1 MFKFLKNLLQFQK
14 FVPIWYYISGTGWV
28 FMRKTQK
35 IDENKSS
42 LYQRSINLL
51 EDDPLE
57 EIFALNLGDFVT
69 EHLINPEFAQKISQ
83 SAKVK
88 KDKKES
94 LKDQLKELIS
104 IYSIDNT
111 LSLLGFENNED
122 FVIYNS
128 IAKTVKLMLSLVECN
143 IFLAKKNEPLHHKG
157 SSDEELS
164 NDNITDYINE
174 VMKSEEE
181 KVIEKDGLQISL
193 FPMKNN
199 FECIGVIEIIRK
211 IERPLEFEYADLIQ
225 NMAGLFV
232 TSLGLQKLIDEVKR
246 ILLIENVSILELQNL
261 RAQLTAI
268 IGDLGDQQQSFV
280 EKLAYASD
288 LKGQYQRSHSNNC
301 AQLSKE
307 ICNHMGLNEKT
318 TDLIY
323 YAGLLQNIGKI
334 TLSEEIFTKKDK
346 LTAQEWEELKNSPNA
361 GVDLLMNINFMSEVV
376 PYINYQ
382 QERYNGKG
390 YPEGLS
396 GNSIPLGSRI
406 IALAGAYCALTQD
419 RAHRKAL
426 SNEEA
431 LEILKQ
437 ESGTK
442 WDPNIVDVL
451 VEIKSK
457 KA

>member
-1 MFKFLKNLLQFQK
+1 MSKTNKKETDNSSMF
-14 FVPIWYYISGTGWV
+14 T
-28 FMRKTQK
+28 
-35 IDENKSS
+35 
-42 LYQRSINLL
+42 RSINLL

-57 EIFALNLGDFVT
+57 EIFALNLGDFLT
-69 EHLINPEFAQKISQ
+69 EHLINPEFAQKISTK
-83 SAKVK
+83 A
-88 KDKKES
+88 KDKDRKQS
-94 LKDQLKELIS
+94 LKEQLKELIS

-128 IAKTVKLMLSLVECN
+128 IAKTVKLMLNLVECN
-143 IFLAKKNEPLHHKG
+143 IFLAKKGEDLRHAG

-164 NDNITDYINE
+164 NQNITEYIKK
-174 VMKSEEE
+174 VMDSEHENI
-181 KVIEKDGLQISL
+181 IENDEFQISL

-211 IERPLEFEYADLIQ
+211 VERPLEFEYADLVQ

-246 ILLIENVSILELQNL
+246 IVHVEDIATLELQNL

-280 EKLAYASD
+280 EKLAYAAD
-288 LKGQYQRSHSNNC
+288 LKGQYKRAHSNEC
-301 AQLSKE
+301 AELSRE
-307 ICNHMGLNEKT
+307 ICNHLGLNEKT

-334 TLSEEIFTKKDK
+334 TLSEELFTKKDK
-346 LTAQEWEELKNSPNA
+346 LTKEEWEELKNSPNV

-382 QERYNGKG
+382 QERYNGAG
-390 YPEGLS
+390 YPEGLK

-431 LEILKQ
+431 LEIIKQ
-437 ESGTK
+437 ESGIK
-442 WDPNIVDVL
+442 WDPAIVEVL
-451 VEIKSK
+451 LEIKS
-457 KA
+457 

>member
-1 MFKFLKNLLQFQK
+1 MSKIK
-14 FVPIWYYISGTGWV
+14 
-28 FMRKTQK
+28 KTK
-35 IDENKSS
+35 AKENASV
-42 LYQRSINLL
+42 YTRNINLL

-69 EHLINPEFAQKISQ
+69 EQLINPELVEKISKK
-83 SAKVK
+83 AKE

-94 LKDQLKELIS
+94 LKAQLNELIS

-128 IAKTVKLMLSLVECN
+128 IAKTIKLMLNLVECN
-143 IFLAKKNEPLHHKG
+143 IFLAKKGEELRHAG

-164 NDNITDYINE
+164 NQNITDYIKN
-174 VMKSEEE
+174 VMEKEEAFCF
-181 KVIEKDGLQISL
+181 EKDEMQFSI

-232 TSLGLQKLIDEVKR
+232 TSMGLQKLIDEVKR
-246 ILLIENVSILELQNL
+246 LIGLENVSTLELQNL

-268 IGDLGDQQQSFV
+268 IGDLGDQQQTFV
-280 EKLAYASD
+280 EKLAYAVD
-288 LKGQYQRSHSNNC
+288 LKGQYKRSHSNEC
-301 AQLSKE
+301 ANLSRE
-307 ICNHMGLNEKT
+307 ICEHMGLNEKT

-334 TLSEEIFTKKDK
+334 TLSEELFTKKDK
-346 LTAQEWEELKNSPNA
+346 LTDAEWNELKNHPNV

-382 QERYNGKG
+382 EERYNGKG
-390 YPEGLS
+390 FPEGLK

-426 SNEEA
+426 SNTEA
-431 LEILKQ
+431 LEIIKK

-442 WDPNIVDVL
+442 WDPKIVDVL
-451 VEIKSK
+451 IEIKK
-457 KA
+457 

>member
-1 MFKFLKNLLQFQK
+1 MNR
-14 FVPIWYYISGTGWV
+14 T
-28 FMRKTQK
+28 RKTKDQ
-35 IDENKSS
+35 DSASMYTRN
-42 LYQRSINLL
+42 INLL

-57 EIFALNLGDFVT
+57 EIFALNLGDFLT
-69 EHLINPEFAQKISQ
+69 EHLINPELVDKISKK
-83 SAKVK
+83 AKD

-94 LKDQLKELIS
+94 LKEQLRELVS

-128 IAKTVKLMLSLVECN
+128 IAKTVKLMLNLVECN
-143 IFLAKKNEPLHHKG
+143 IFLAKKGEDLRHAG

-164 NDNITDYINE
+164 QDNITDYICQ
-174 VMKSEEE
+174 VMNLEEE
-181 KVIEKDGLQISL
+181 KVIENDEYQISL

-232 TSLGLQKLIDEVKR
+232 TSLGLQKLTDEVQR
-246 ILLIENVSILELQNL
+246 ILVANNVAILELQNL

-288 LKGQYQRSHSNNC
+288 LKGQYKRSHSNEC
-301 AQLSKE
+301 AELSRE
-307 ICNHMGLNEKT
+307 ICNHLGLNEKT

-334 TLSEEIFTKKDK
+334 TLSEELFTKKEK
-346 LTAQEWEELKNSPNA
+346 LTDSEWNELKNSPNL

-382 QERYNGKG
+382 QERYNGEG
-390 YPEGLS
+390 YPEGLK

-431 LEILKQ
+431 LNIIKQ
-437 ESGTK
+437 ESGIK
-442 WDPNIVDVL
+442 WDPSIVDVL
-451 VEIKSK
+451 VEIKK
-457 KA
+457 

>member
-1 MFKFLKNLLQFQK
+1 MSRNKK
-14 FVPIWYYISGTGWV
+14 
-28 FMRKTQK
+28 
-35 IDENKSS
+35 NKSENNS
-42 LYQRSINLL
+42 SIYTRNINLL
-51 EDDPLE
+51 DSDPIE
-57 EIFALNLGDFVT
+57 EIFALNLGDFFA
-69 EHLINPEFAQKISQ
+69 EQLITPELAEKISKK
-83 SAKVK
+83 AGD
-88 KDKKES
+88 KDKRQGLKE
-94 LKDQLKELIS
+94 QLKELIS

-128 IAKTVKLMLSLVECN
+128 IAKTIKLMLDLSECN
-143 IFLAKKNEPLHHKG
+143 IFLAKKNSPLCHVG
-157 SSDEELS
+157 SSDVPIS
-164 NDNITDYINE
+164 NENITDYIKNTME
-174 VMKSEEE
+174 KEEE
-181 KVIEKDGLQISL
+181 CVFERNDMQISL

-232 TSLGLQKLIDEVKR
+232 TSMGLQKLIDEVKR
-246 ILLIENVSILELQNL
+246 LLADDNVSTLELQNL

-268 IGDLGDQQQSFV
+268 IGDLGDQQQIFV
-280 EKLAYASD
+280 EKLAYAAD
-288 LKGQYQRSHSNNC
+288 LKGQYKRSHSNDC
-301 AQLSKE
+301 ANLSRE
-307 ICNHMGLNEKT
+307 ICNQLGLNEKT

-334 TLSEEIFTKKDK
+334 TLSEELFKKKDK
-346 LTAQEWEELKNSPNA
+346 LTDSEWNELRNHPNA

-382 QERYNGKG
+382 QEQFNGKG

-419 RAHRKAL
+419 RVHRKAL
-426 SNEEA
+426 SNNEA
-431 LEILKQ
+431 LEIIKK
-437 ESGTK
+437 ESGIK
-442 WDPNIVDVL
+442 WDPSIVEVL
-451 VEIKSK
+451 VKIKEEK
-457 KA
+457 

>member
-1 MFKFLKNLLQFQK
+1 MGKTN
-14 FVPIWYYISGTGWV
+14 
-28 FMRKTQK
+28 RKDNT
-35 IDENKSS
+35 SS
-42 LYQRSINLL
+42 VYTRSINLL

-57 EIFALNLGDFVT
+57 EIFALNLGDFIT
-69 EHLINPEFAQKISQ
+69 EHLINPEFADKISKK
-83 SAKVK
+83 AKD
-88 KDKKES
+88 KDKKDS
-94 LKDQLKELIS
+94 LKEQLNELIS

-111 LSLLGFENNED
+111 LSLLGFENDED

-128 IAKTVKLMLSLVECN
+128 IAKTIKLMLNLVECN
-143 IFLAKKNEPLHHKG
+143 IFLAKKGSPLRHAG

-164 NDNITDYINE
+164 QELLNDYIIQVMETEAEQVFEKNE
-174 VMKSEEE
+174 M
-181 KVIEKDGLQISL
+181 QFSL

-199 FECIGVIEIIRK
+199 FECIGVIEIVRK

-246 ILLIENVSILELQNL
+246 LVAINDVSTLELQNL

-268 IGDLGDQQQSFV
+268 IGDLGDQQQAFV
-280 EKLAYASD
+280 EKLAYAAD
-288 LKGQYQRSHSNNC
+288 LKGQYKRSHSNEC
-301 AQLSKE
+301 AELSRE
-307 ICNHMGLNEKT
+307 ICNHIGLNEKT

-334 TLSEEIFTKKDK
+334 TLSEELFTKKDK
-346 LTAQEWEELKNSPNA
+346 LTDAEWNELKNSPNA

-419 RAHRKAL
+419 RIHRKAM
-426 SNEEA
+426 SNSEA
-431 LEILKQ
+431 LEVIKS
-437 ESGTK
+437 ESGIK
-442 WDPNIVDVL
+442 WDPQIVEVL
-451 VEIKSK
+451 LEIKK
-457 KA
+457 EK

>member
-1 MFKFLKNLLQFQK
+1 MSKAE
-14 FVPIWYYISGTGWV
+14 
-28 FMRKTQK
+28 KTNT
-35 IDENKSS
+35 DSNASV
-42 LYQRSINLL
+42 YTRSINLL

-57 EIFALNLGDFVT
+57 EIFALNLGDFLT
-69 EHLINPEFAQKISQ
+69 EHLINPEFANKISKKKQ
-83 SAKVK
+83 D

-94 LKDQLKELIS
+94 LKAQLKELIS

-128 IAKTVKLMLSLVECN
+128 IAKTIKLMLNLVECN
-143 IFLAKKNEPLHHKG
+143 IFLAKKGCPLCHAG
-157 SSDEELS
+157 SSDELLQNE
-164 NDNITDYINE
+164 NISDYIKE
-174 VMKSEEE
+174 VMEQETE
-181 KVIEKDGLQISL
+181 HIFEKDDMQFSL

-211 IERPLEFEYADLIQ
+211 VERPLEFEYADLIQ

-246 ILLIENVSILELQNL
+246 LLAQESVSTLELQNL

-268 IGDLGDQQQSFV
+268 IGDLGDQQQAFV
-280 EKLAYASD
+280 EKLAYAAD
-288 LKGQYQRSHSNNC
+288 LKGQYKRSHSNEC
-301 AQLSKE
+301 AELSRDICHQL
-307 ICNHMGLNEKT
+307 GLNEKT

-334 TLSEEIFTKKDK
+334 TLSEELFTKKDK
-346 LTAQEWEELKNSPNA
+346 LTDAEWNELKNSPNV

-382 QERYNGKG
+382 EERYNGKG

-419 RAHRKAL
+419 RAHRKAKT
-426 SNEEA
+426 NEQA

-437 ESGTK
+437 EAGIK

-451 VEIKSK
+451 VEIKK
-457 KA
+457 

>member
-1 MFKFLKNLLQFQK
+1 MSKAEKVNAQNDK
-14 FVPIWYYISGTGWV
+14 KASIYT
-28 FMRKTQK
+28 
-35 IDENKSS
+35 
-42 LYQRSINLL
+42 RSINLL
-51 EDDPLE
+51 EDDSLD
-57 EIFALNLGDFVT
+57 EIFALNLGDFLC
-69 EHLINPEFAQKISQ
+69 EHLINPEFASKISKK
-83 SAKVK
+83 AKE

-94 LKDQLKELIS
+94 LKDQLNELIA

-111 LSLLGFENNED
+111 LSLLGFEKNQD

-128 IAKTVKLMLSLVECN
+128 IAKTIKLMLNLVECN
-143 IFLAKKNEPLHHKG
+143 IFLKKKDSPLTHVG
-157 SSDEELS
+157 SSDEEIS
-164 NDNITDYINE
+164 DKNITDYIKQ
-174 VMKSEEE
+174 VMESESEQVFNNDE
-181 KVIEKDGLQISL
+181 MQISL

-232 TSLGLQKLIDEVKR
+232 TSLGIQKLIDEVKR
-246 ILLIENVSILELQNL
+246 LLQKPNVSITELQNL
-261 RAQLTAI
+261 RAKLTSI

-280 EKLAYASD
+280 EKLAYAVD
-288 LKGQYQRSHSNNC
+288 LKGQYKRSHSNEC
-301 AQLSKE
+301 ANLSRE
-307 ICNHMGLNEKT
+307 ICEHLGLNEKT

-334 TLSEEIFTKKDK
+334 TLSEELFTKKDK
-346 LTAQEWEELKNSPNA
+346 LTDLEWEKLKSTPNV

-390 YPEGLS
+390 YPEGLR

-426 SNEEA
+426 SNNEA

-437 ESGTK
+437 ESGIK
-442 WDPNIVDVL
+442 WDPNIVEVL
-451 VEIKSK
+451 IEIKSE

>member
-1 MFKFLKNLLQFQK
+1 MSK
-14 FVPIWYYISGTGWV
+14 I
-28 FMRKTQK
+28 RKTK
-35 IDENKSS
+35 ETNNSS
-42 LYQRSINLL
+42 MYTRSINLL

-57 EIFALNLGDFVT
+57 EIFALNLGDFLT
-69 EHLINPEFAQKISQ
+69 EHLINPEFADKISEK
-83 SAKVK
+83 AKA
-88 KDKKES
+88 KDKKQS
-94 LKDQLKELIS
+94 LKEQLKELIS

-111 LSLLGFENNED
+111 LSLLGFENDED

-128 IAKTVKLMLSLVECN
+128 IAKTVKLMLNLVECN
-143 IFLAKKNEPLHHKG
+143 IFLAKKNEPLRHAG

-164 NDNITDYINE
+164 NENITEYIIE
-174 VMKSEEE
+174 VMEGEQE
-181 KVIEKDGLQISL
+181 RVIENDEVQISL

-232 TSLGLQKLIDEVKR
+232 TSLGLQKLIDEVTR
-246 ILLIENVSILELQNL
+246 LLGVEDVSMSELQNL

-280 EKLAYASD
+280 EKLAYAAD
-288 LKGQYQRSHSNNC
+288 LKGQYKRSHSNEC
-301 AQLSKE
+301 AELSRE
-307 ICNHMGLNEKT
+307 ICNHLGLNEKT

-334 TLSEEIFTKKDK
+334 TLSEELFTKKEK
-346 LTAQEWEELKNSPNA
+346 LTDSEWNELKNSPNV

-382 QERYNGKG
+382 QERYNGGG
-390 YPEGLS
+390 YPEGLK

-419 RAHRKAL
+419 RAHRKAM
-426 SNEEA
+426 SNSEA
-431 LEILKQ
+431 LEIIKQ
-437 ESGTK
+437 ESGIK
-442 WDPNIVDVL
+442 WDPNIVEVL
-451 VEIKSK
+451 LEIKK
-457 KA
+457 TA

>member
-1 MFKFLKNLLQFQK
+1 M
-14 FVPIWYYISGTGWV
+14 S
-28 FMRKTQK
+28 KTK
-35 IDENKSS
+35 KMKATENASV
-42 LYQRSINLL
+42 YTRNINLL
-51 EDDPLE
+51 DDDPLE

-69 EHLINPEFAQKISQ
+69 EQLINPELVEKISK
-83 SAKVK
+83 KVK
-88 KDKKES
+88 EKDKKES
-94 LKDQLKELIS
+94 LKAQLNELIS

-128 IAKTVKLMLSLVECN
+128 IAKTIKLMLNLVECN
-143 IFLAKKNEPLHHKG
+143 IFLAKKCEPLRHAG

-164 NDNITDYINE
+164 NENITDYIKK
-174 VMKSEEE
+174 VMEKEEE
-181 KVIEKDGLQISL
+181 FCFERDEMQFSI

-232 TSLGLQKLIDEVKR
+232 TSMGLQKLIDEVKR
-246 ILLIENVSILELQNL
+246 LVALDSVSTLELQNL

-268 IGDLGDQQQSFV
+268 IGDLGDQQQTFV
-280 EKLAYASD
+280 EKLAYAVD
-288 LKGQYQRSHSNNC
+288 LKGQYKRSHSNEC
-301 AQLSKE
+301 ANLSRE
-307 ICNHMGLNEKT
+307 ICEHMGLNEKT

-334 TLSEEIFTKKDK
+334 TLSEELFTKKDK
-346 LTAQEWEELKNSPNA
+346 LTDAEWNELKNHPNV

-382 QERYNGKG
+382 EERYNGKG
-390 YPEGLS
+390 FPEGLK

-426 SNEEA
+426 SNAEA
-431 LEILKQ
+431 LEIIKK
-437 ESGTK
+437 ESGIK
-442 WDPNIVDVL
+442 WDPKIVDIL
-451 VEIKSK
+451 IEIKK
-457 KA
+457 

>member
-1 MFKFLKNLLQFQK
+1 MAQD
-14 FVPIWYYISGTGWV
+14 WV
-28 FMRKTQK
+28 FMSKIKKTDAK
-35 IDENKSS
+35 NDLSM
-42 LYQRSINLL
+42 YTRSINLL

-57 EIFALNLGDFVT
+57 EIFALNLGDFFT
-69 EHLINPEFAQKISQ
+69 EHLINPEFVDKISKK
-83 SAKVK
+83 AKD

-94 LKDQLKELIS
+94 LKKQLEELVS
-104 IYSIDNT
+104 IYSIDKT
-111 LSLLGFENNED
+111 LSLLGFENDED

-128 IAKTVKLMLSLVECN
+128 IAKTIKLMLNLVECN
-143 IFLAKKNEPLHHKG
+143 IFLAKKGCPLAHAG

-164 NDNITDYINE
+164 NDNITEYIQQAMENE
-174 VMKSEEE
+174 QECVF
-181 KVIEKDGLQISL
+181 EKDELQISL

-199 FECIGVIEIIRK
+199 FECIGVVEIIRK

-232 TSLGLQKLIDEVKR
+232 TSLGIQKLIDEVKK
-246 ILLIENVSILELQNL
+246 LINKDNVATLELQNL

-280 EKLAYASD
+280 EKLAYAAD
-288 LKGQYQRSHSNNC
+288 LKGQYKRSHSNEC
-301 AQLSKE
+301 ANLSRE
-307 ICNHMGLNEKT
+307 ICEHLGLNEKT

-334 TLSEEIFTKKDK
+334 TLSEELFNKKDK
-346 LTAQEWEELKNSPNA
+346 LTDAEWNELKNTPNV

-419 RAHRKAL
+419 RAHRKAM
-426 SNEEA
+426 SNSEA
-431 LEILKQ
+431 LKILQ
-437 ESGTK
+437 EESGIK
-442 WDPNIVDVL
+442 WDPQIVEVL
-451 VEIKSK
+451 VEIKK
-457 KA
+457 EN

>member
-1 MFKFLKNLLQFQK
+1 MNKIK
-14 FVPIWYYISGTGWV
+14 
-28 FMRKTQK
+28 KTK
-35 IDENKSS
+35 PADASVYTRN
-42 LYQRSINLL
+42 INLL
-51 EDDPLE
+51 ADDPLE
-57 EIFALNLGDFVT
+57 EIFALNLGDFFA
-69 EHLINPEFAQKISQ
+69 EHLINPEFAEKISKK
-83 SAKVK
+83 AKE

-94 LKDQLKELIS
+94 LKEQLRELIS

-128 IAKTVKLMLSLVECN
+128 IAKTIKLMLNLVECN
-143 IFLAKKNEPLHHKG
+143 IFLAKKGEKLRHAG

-164 NDNITDYINE
+164 DDNITEYIKD
-174 VMKSEEE
+174 VMEKEEE
-181 KVIEKDGLQISL
+181 CCFERDEMQFSI

-199 FECIGVIEIIRK
+199 FECIGAIEVIRK
-211 IERPLEFEYADLIQ
+211 VERPLEFEYADLIQ

-232 TSLGLQKLIDEVKR
+232 TSMGLQKLIDEVKR
-246 ILLIENVSILELQNL
+246 LISQQNVSTLELQNL

-268 IGDLGDQQQSFV
+268 IGDLGDQQQTFV
-280 EKLAYASD
+280 EKLAYAVD
-288 LKGQYQRSHSNNC
+288 LKGQYKRSHSNEC
-301 AQLSKE
+301 ANLSRE
-307 ICNHMGLNEKT
+307 ICNRLGLNEKT

-334 TLSEEIFTKKDK
+334 TLSEELFTKKDK
-346 LTAQEWEELKNSPNA
+346 LTDSEWNELKNHPNV

-419 RAHRKAL
+419 RVHRKAL
-426 SNEEA
+426 SNKEA
-431 LEILKQ
+431 LEIIKQ
-437 ESGTK
+437 ESGIK
-442 WDPNIVDVL
+442 WDPQIVKVL
-451 VEIKSK
+451 LEIKE
-457 KA
+457 

>member
-1 MFKFLKNLLQFQK
+1 M
-14 FVPIWYYISGTGWV
+14 S
-28 FMRKTQK
+28 KT
-35 IDENKSS
+35 NKTRTQNSS
-42 LYQRSINLL
+42 SVYTRNINLL

-57 EIFALNLGDFVT
+57 EIFALNLGDFFT
-69 EHLINPEFAQKISQ
+69 EQLINPELVDKISK
-83 SAKVK
+83 KVK
-88 KDKKES
+88 DKDKKKS
-94 LKDQLKELIS
+94 LKAQLSELIS

-128 IAKTVKLMLSLVECN
+128 IAKTIKLMLNLVECN
-143 IFLAKKNEPLHHKG
+143 IFLAKKGEPLCHAG

-164 NDNITDYINE
+164 DDNISDYIKE
-174 VMKSEEE
+174 VMQKEEE
-181 KVIEKDGLQISL
+181 YCFEKDEMQFSI

-199 FECIGVIEIIRK
+199 FECIGVIEVIRK

-232 TSLGLQKLIDEVKR
+232 TSMGLQKLIDEVKR
-246 ILLIENVSILELQNL
+246 LVALENVSTLELQNL

-268 IGDLGDQQQSFV
+268 IGDLGDQQQTFV
-280 EKLAYASD
+280 EKLAYAVD
-288 LKGQYQRSHSNNC
+288 LKGQYKRSHSNEC
-301 AQLSKE
+301 ANLSRE
-307 ICNHMGLNEKT
+307 ICERLGLNEKT

-334 TLSEEIFTKKDK
+334 TLSEELFTKKDK
-346 LTAQEWEELKNSPNA
+346 LTDAEWNELKNHPNI

-382 QERYNGKG
+382 EERYNGKG
-390 YPEGLS
+390 YPEGLK

-406 IALAGAYCALTQD
+406 IALAGAYCALIQD

-426 SNEEA
+426 SNAEA
-431 LEILKQ
+431 LEIIKK

-442 WDPNIVDVL
+442 WDPKIVDVL
-451 VEIKSK
+451 VEIKK
-457 KA
+457 

>member
-1 MFKFLKNLLQFQK
+1 MSKSKKVKQQNNASMF
-14 FVPIWYYISGTGWV
+14 T
-28 FMRKTQK
+28 
-35 IDENKSS
+35 
-42 LYQRSINLL
+42 RSINLL

-57 EIFALNLGDFVT
+57 EIFALNLGDFFT
-69 EHLINPEFAQKISQ
+69 EHLINQEFVEKISKK
-83 SAKVK
+83 AKE
-88 KDKKES
+88 KDKKEQ
-94 LKDQLKELIS
+94 LKEQLKELIS

-111 LSLLGFENNED
+111 LSLLGFENNQD

-128 IAKTVKLMLSLVECN
+128 IAKTIKLMLNLVECN
-143 IFLAKKNEPLHHKG
+143 IFLAAKNSPLRHAG

-164 NDNITDYINE
+164 KGEAASYIEN
-174 VMKSEEE
+174 VME
-181 KVIEKDGLQISL
+181 KEQEFVFEKDGMQFSL

-199 FECIGVIEIIRK
+199 FECIGVIEIVRK
-211 IERPLEFEYADLIQ
+211 VERPLEFEYADLIQ
-225 NMAGLFV
+225 NTAGLFV

-246 ILLIENVSILELQNL
+246 LINDDNVSTLELQNL

-280 EKLAYASD
+280 EKLAYAVD
-288 LKGQYQRSHSNNC
+288 LKGQYKRSHSTEC
-301 AQLSKE
+301 AKLSRE
-307 ICNHMGLNEKT
+307 ICNHLGLNEKT

-334 TLSEEIFTKKDK
+334 TLSEELFTKKDK
-346 LTAQEWEELKNSPNA
+346 LTELEWNELKSSPNA

-426 SNEEA
+426 SNKEA
-431 LEILKQ
+431 LEVIKN
-437 ESGTK
+437 EAGTK
-442 WDPNIVDVL
+442 WDPKIVDVL
-451 VEIKSK
+451 LEIKQEK
-457 KA
+457 

>member
-1 MFKFLKNLLQFQK
+1 MSN
-14 FVPIWYYISGTGWV
+14 I
-28 FMRKTQK
+28 RKEKHTN
-35 IDENKSS
+35 DSS
-42 LYQRSINLL
+42 VYTRSINLL

-57 EIFALNLGDFVT
+57 EIFALNLGDFLT
-69 EHLINPEFAQKISQ
+69 EHLINPEFVNKISKK
-83 SAKVK
+83 AKD

-94 LKDQLKELIS
+94 LKEQLTELIS

-111 LSLLGFENNED
+111 LSLLGFENDED

-128 IAKTVKLMLSLVECN
+128 IAKTVKLMLNLVECN
-143 IFLAKKNEPLHHKG
+143 IFLAKKGETLRHAG

-164 NDNITDYINE
+164 NENITNYINE
-174 VMKSEEE
+174 VMEIEHE
-181 KVIEKDGLQISL
+181 RVIETDEVQICL

-246 ILLIENVSILELQNL
+246 LVSLDSVSVSELQNL

-288 LKGQYQRSHSNNC
+288 LKGQYKRTHSNEC
-301 AQLSKE
+301 AKLSRE
-307 ICNHMGLNEKT
+307 ICHHLGLNEKT

-334 TLSEEIFTKKDK
+334 TLSEELFTKKDK
-346 LTAQEWEELKNSPNA
+346 LTDSEWNELKNTPNV

-382 QERYNGKG
+382 QESTMAAAILKVY
-390 YPEGLS
+390 
-396 GNSIPLGSRI
+396 
-406 IALAGAYCALTQD
+406 Q
-419 RAHRKAL
+419 
-426 SNEEA
+426 
-431 LEILKQ
+431 EILFHWVQ
-437 ESGTK
+437 ELL
-442 WDPNIVDVL
+442 P
-451 VEIKSK
+451 
-457 KA
+457 